1 MKVCFWGKI
10 ADALAG
16 RTGGGGELQIATIA
30 KVLAGLGHEIV
41 VVDLDVEDEY
51 ITDEGIRVCPVKNYN
66 KGIRILRTWTHRF
79 PGIYATFKKIN
90 ADIYYCRIRDSRHI
104 IMYLAARKVKAKFI
118 LALASDLDILSIRDR
133 WRYFYSTSIKDL
145 WGIFNGI
152 TSELDYPFLL
162 KNADL
167 LMVQHEG
174 QKDIL
179 KKKGIDS
186 VVFHNFINTDK
197 IGSLE
202 RNPDTDFIY
211 VGSLDRRKGF
221 AEFFE
226 LVEKTPQHTYKVIG
240 RIRDKTANVLFEK
253 LKSYPNVKLMGQL
266 SHEATLREICN
277 SRALVSTSPMEG
289 FPNVFIEAWAC
300 GIPVLSLH
308 VDPGNVIEKEGLGF
322 AARGNMHRL
331 IEAMDNLDHKDSFA
345 FKSKRYIQM
354 THELNP
360 GRIAELNEIF
370 TSIKGKQ

>member
-370 TSIKGKQ
+370 VSIKCKQ

>member
-1 MKVCFWGKI
+1 MKICFWGKI

-30 KVLAGLGHEIV
+30 KALSGLGHEIV
-41 VVDLDVEDEY
+41 VVDLDVKDEY
-51 ITDEGIRVCPVKNYN
+51 VTDEGIKVYPVKDYN

-79 PGIYATFKKIN
+79 PGLYSTFKKIN

-118 LALASDLDILSIRDR
+118 LALASDLDILGIRDR
-133 WRYFYSTSIKDL
+133 WRHFYSTSIKDL

-167 LMVQHEG
+167 VMVQHEG
-174 QKDIL
+174 QKEIL

-186 VVFHNFINTDK
+186 VVFHNFISTDK

-202 RNPDTDFIY
+202 RNPDTDFVY
-211 VGSLDRRKGF
+211 VGSLDKRKGF
-221 AEFFE
+221 AEFFD
-226 LVEKTPQHTYKVIG
+226 LVDKTPQHTYKVIG

-308 VDPGNVIEKEGLGF
+308 VDPGNAIAKEGLGV
-322 AARGNMHRL
+322 AAGGSMNRL
-331 IEAMDNLDHKDSFA
+331 IEAMDNLENSKSFA

-360 GRIAELNEIF
+360 ARIAELNTII
-370 TSIKGKQ
+370 TGVKNKQ

>member
-1 MKVCFWGKI
+1 MRICFWGKI
-10 ADALAG
+10 DDALAG

-30 KVLAGLGHEIV
+30 KVLSGLGHEIV
-41 VVDLDVEDEY
+41 VVDLDVKVEY
-51 ITDEGIRVCPVKNYN
+51 MTDDGIRVCPVKDYN

-79 PGIYATFKKIN
+79 PGLYSTFKKIN

-145 WGIFNGI
+145 WGVFNGI

-167 LMVQHEG
+167 VMVQHEG
-174 QKDIL
+174 QKEIL

-186 VVFHNFINTDK
+186 VVFHNFISTDK

-202 RNPDTDFIY
+202 RNPDTDFVY
-211 VGSLDRRKGF
+211 VGSLDKRKGF
-221 AEFFE
+221 AEFFD
-226 LVEKTPQHTYKVIG
+226 LVDKTPQHTYKVIG

-308 VDPGNVIEKEGLGF
+308 VDPGNAIAKEGLGV
-322 AARGNMHRL
+322 AAGGSMNRL
-331 IEAMDNLDHKDSFA
+331 IEAMDNLENSKGFA

-360 GRIAELNEIF
+360 LRIAELNTIF
-370 TSIKGKQ
+370 TSVRDKQ

>member
-1 MKVCFWGKI
+1 MRICFWGKI
-10 ADALAG
+10 DDALAG

-30 KVLAGLGHEIV
+30 KVLSGLGHEIV
-41 VVDLDVEDEY
+41 VVDLDVKVEY
-51 ITDEGIRVCPVKNYN
+51 ITDDGIRVCPVKDYN

-79 PGIYATFKKIN
+79 PGLYSTFKRIK

-133 WRYFYSTSIKDL
+133 WRHFYSSSIKDL

-167 LMVQHEG
+167 VMVQHEG
-174 QKDIL
+174 QKEIL
-179 KKKGIDS
+179 RKKGIDS
-186 VVFHNFINTDK
+186 VVFHNFISTDK

-202 RNPDTDFIY
+202 RKPDTDFVY
-211 VGSLDRRKGF
+211 VGSLDKRKGF

-226 LVEKTPQHTYKVIG
+226 LVKKTPRHTYKVIG

-308 VDPGNVIEKEGLGF
+308 VDPGNAIANEGLGV
-322 AARGNMHRL
+322 AAGGNMIRL
-331 IEAMDNLDHKDSFA
+331 IEAMDNLENSESFA
-345 FKSKRYIQM
+345 NKSKRYIQM

-360 GRIAELNEIF
+360 LRIAELNTIF
-370 TSIKGKQ
+370 TSVKDKQ

>member
-1 MKVCFWGKI
+1 MKICFWGKI
-10 ADALAG
+10 DDALAG

-30 KVLAGLGHEIV
+30 KVLSGLGHEIV
-41 VVDLDVEDEY
+41 VVDLDVKVEY
-51 ITDEGIRVCPVKNYN
+51 ITDEGIRVCPVKDYN

-79 PGIYATFKKIN
+79 PGLYSTFKRIK

-104 IMYLAARKVKAKFI
+104 IMFLAARKVKAKFI
-118 LALASDLDILSIRDR
+118 LALASDLDILGIRDR
-133 WRYFYSTSIKDL
+133 WRHFYSSSIKDL

-152 TSELDYPFLL
+152 TSELDYPYLL

-167 LMVQHEG
+167 VMVQHQG

-179 KKKGIDS
+179 RKKGIDS
-186 VVFHNFINTDK
+186 VVFHNFISTDK

-202 RNPDTDFIY
+202 RNPDTDFVY
-211 VGSLDRRKGF
+211 VGSLDKRKGF
-221 AEFFE
+221 AEFFK
-226 LVEKTPQHTYKVIG
+226 LVDKTPQHTYKVIG
-240 RIRDKTANVLFEK
+240 RIRDKTANFLFEK

-308 VDPGNVIEKEGLGF
+308 VDPGNTITKEGLGV
-322 AARGNMHRL
+322 AAGGSMNRL
-331 IEAMDNLDHKDSFA
+331 IEAMDNLENSKGFA
-345 FKSKRYIQM
+345 CKSKRYIQM

-360 GRIAELNEIF
+360 LRIAELNTIF
-370 TSIKGKQ
+370 TSVRDKQ

>member
-1 MKVCFWGKI
+1 MKICFWGKI
-10 ADALAG
+10 DDALAG

-30 KVLAGLGHEIV
+30 KVLSGLGHEIV
-41 VVDLDVEDEY
+41 VVDLDVKVEY
-51 ITDEGIRVCPVKNYN
+51 ITDEGIRVCPVKDYN

-79 PGIYATFKKIN
+79 PGLYSTFKRIK

-118 LALASDLDILSIRDR
+118 LALASDLDILGIRDR
-133 WRYFYSTSIKDL
+133 WRHFYSTSIKDL

-167 LMVQHEG
+167 VMVQHEG
-174 QKDIL
+174 QKEIL

-186 VVFHNFINTDK
+186 VVFHNFIGTDK
-197 IGSLE
+197 ISSLE
-202 RNPDTDFIY
+202 RNPDTDFVY

-221 AEFFE
+221 AEFFD
-226 LVEKTPQHTYKVIG
+226 LVDKTPRHTYKVIG

-308 VDPGNVIEKEGLGF
+308 VDPGKTIAKEGLGV
-322 AARGNMHRL
+322 AAGGSMNRL
-331 IEAMDNLDHKDSFA
+331 IEAMDNLENSKGFA
-345 FKSKRYIQM
+345 SKSKRYIQM

-360 GRIAELNEIF
+360 LRIAELNTIF
-370 TSIKGKQ
+370 TSVRDKQ

>member
-308 VDPGNVIEKEGLGF
+308 VDPGNAIEKEGLGF